1 MVFWMVFQ
9 WEMFNVG
16 ESDRGFIHG
25 AGAICFVLSHRN
37 KNIKR
42 IECWK
47 KQKAYPTPPLSHS
60 PIPPPPLLN
69 KQRPP
74 PIPSH
79 PTTQANPPPPQHPT
93 PPPPKQTL
101 NKLTRPVPKNQ
112 KHGQNKKGTQSP
124 PPPIRRGKRKR
135 HETIKLGYSR

>member
-1 MVFWMVFQ
+1 VVFWMVFQ

-74 PIPSH
+74 PNPIPSH
-79 PTTQANPPPPQHPT
+79 HPSQPSPPSASHAPPPQT
-93 PPPPKQTL
+93 NPKQTH
-101 NKLTRPVPKNQ
+101 KTSTKKPKTWPEQ
-112 KHGQNKKGTQSP
+112 KRHAIT

>member
-1 MVFWMVFQ
+1 VTGVSFMGLGLYALYYHT
-9 WEMFNVG
+9 EIKISKESNVG
-16 ESDRGFIHG
+16 K
-25 AGAICFVLSHRN
+25 N
-37 KNIKR
+37 KR
-42 IECWK
+42 
-47 KQKAYPTPPLSHS
+47 H
-60 PIPPPPLLN
+60 IPPRPSHTPQSPHPLYSTN
-69 KQRPP
+69 SAPP